1 MMQNS
6 GSNRKEKLVYGI
18 TDEMGIVYRSRYI
31 LQQELNILYFQYDN
45 EVYVIPEIK
54 CSIWWVLIDNKVIED
69 FLALLKLSFKSNK
82 SLISVS

>member
-54 CSIWWVLIDNKVIED
+54 CSI
-69 FLALLKLSFKSNK
+69 
-82 SLISVS
+82 